1 MYPDAATGYSNILDS
16 KKSEMAMMKVI
27 KVFAF
32 GFIILISLIAVANVF
47 NTISTN
53 VMLRRRELA
62 MLKSVGMSD
71 RGMKKMMNYECV
83 LYGVKGLMYGIPV
96 SVVISYLLYN
106 IISDGVAVDFYI
118 PWYSICI
125 SVVSVFV
132 VVFVT
137 MIYSVN
143 KIKKDNTIDA
153 LKNENI

>member
-1 MYPDAATGYSNILDS
+1 
-16 KKSEMAMMKVI
+16 MAMMKVI
-27 KVFAF
+27 NVFAF

-96 SVVISYLLYN
+96 AVLISYLLYRV
-106 IISDGVAVDFYI
+106 ISEGVAVGFYV